1 MEIHFTAVR
10 GSKGSK
16 DCVAVPAAARL
27 VLAHT
32 ALKPERVGVVQGE
45 KKRTQRADLV
55 S

>member
-16 DCVAVPAAARL
+16 DCVAVPAVARL

-32 ALKPERVGVVQGE
+32 ALKPVGVSPGR

-55 S
+55 SW